1 MNKLPDNT
9 SSMASQQVQD
19 DGLWFIVPAAGIGHR
34 MGASVPKQYL
44 PFANA
49 TIIETTLHTLL
60 AIKPLAGIV
69 VAIHPKDIH
78 WSTLSVSQHA
88 KVHTVIGGDERSDSV
103 LSALDF
109 LHSYFLKNES
119 TDNDRQWVLVHD
131 AARPCI
137 SPNSIYDL
145 VSTLQDD
152 DVGGVLGINSS
163 DTLKRVNNQQV
174 IESTVDRS
182 DIWQAQ
188 TPQMFRYGLLR
199 SALTQAIQNKLAITD
214 EASALELAGYTV
226 NMVTGR
232 RDNIKITQ
240 ADDLPIA
247 EAIYKFAVL
256 NNRNKLGNDVGPDV

>member
-1 MNKLPDNT
+1 MNKLLDNT
-9 SSMASQQVQD
+9 SSMVSQQTLG
-19 DGLWFIVPAAGIGHR
+19 DGLWFIVPAAGIGQR
-34 MGASVPKQYL
+34 MGAAVPKQYL

-49 TIIETTLHTLL
+49 TILETTLHTLL

-69 VAIHPKDIH
+69 VAIHPKDTH

-88 KVHTVIGGDERSDSV
+88 KVHTVTGGEERADSV

-109 LHSYFLKNES
+109 LHSSFLNNDGKDNE
-119 TDNDRQWVLVHD
+119 TQWVLVHD

-137 SPNSIYDL
+137 SPASIYDL
-145 VSTLQDD
+145 VNTLQDD

-232 RDNIKITQ
+232 SDNIKITQ

-247 EAIYKFAVL
+247 EAIYKNTVL
-256 NNRNKLGNDVGPDV
+256 NKNNKLENDVELDV

>member
-1 MNKLPDNT
+1 MNKLLDNT
-9 SSMASQQVQD
+9 SSMASQKMLD
-19 DGLWFIVPAAGIGHR
+19 DGLWFIVPAAGIGQR
-34 MGASVPKQYL
+34 MGAAVPKQYL

-49 TIIETTLHTLL
+49 TILETTLNTLL

-69 VAIHPKDIH
+69 VAIHPKDTH
-78 WSTLSVSQHA
+78 WSTLPVSQHA
-88 KVHTVIGGDERSDSV
+88 KVYTVTGGDERADSV

-109 LHSYFLKNES
+109 LHSSFLVNES
-119 TDNDRQWVLVHD
+119 KENERRWVLVHD

-137 SPNSIYDL
+137 SPASIYDL
-145 VSTLQDD
+145 VNTLADD
-152 DVGGVLGINSS
+152 DVGGILGVNSS
-163 DTLKRVNNQQV
+163 DTLKRVNDQQV

-199 SALTQAIQNKLAITD
+199 SALNQAIQSKQAITD

-226 NMVTGR
+226 NIVAGR

-247 EAIYKFAVL
+247 EAIYKTTVF
-256 NNRNKLGNDVGPDV
+256 NKNNKLGNATGLDV